1 VPKEIILPSLSA
13 DFESGIISG
22 WHVNVG
28 DVVNVGD
35 PLFDVE
41 TDKATVEVAAVDAG
55 ALAAILVP
63 ANSEAVP
70 VGSVIGVL
78 LLDGE
83 AEADLELFKN
93 QVGVADSAGESE
105 AEGAALAAVD
115 VASEA
120 AATKPQSTD
129 QQRIF
134 ASPLA
139 RRIAQQKGLDL
150 SQIQGRGPNG
160 RILKQDV
167 EEATTTAVPKKD
179 PVRGGYT
186 EIPNSNMRKV
196 IARRLGES
204 KQNVPHFYL
213 SIDCNLDALLLLR
226 QDINAESGEGEGAYR
241 VSVNDFVIKACALAL
256 RDVPAANASWT
267 DDAILQY
274 EDVDVAVAV
283 ATDGGLITPIV
294 RNADSKGLI
303 AISREVKELAEKARA
318 GKLRPD
324 EFQGGGFS
332 ISNLGMY
339 GIREFS
345 AIINP
350 PQSCIL
356 AVGAGELRPVVIE
369 GQVVPATVMSCTLSV
384 DHRSVDG
391 AIAAEFMRAYQSY
404 IERPLKLLLS
414 GE

>member
-1 VPKEIILPSLSA
+1 MPKEIILPSLSA